1 MKQLKVGITG
11 GIGTGKS
18 TVAKILVALGYPVY
32 FSDDRAKWLMENN
45 QQLVTDLTYLLG
57 ELTYVSGKLNRAY
70 IAEKLFS
77 TPALRKKINELV
89 HPVVRIDFKL
99 WVENQTQSIVFQESA
114 LLVETGAVQLFNALI
129 VVTAPLEDRIKRIQK
144 RDGLR
149 TSDIERRFANQFS
162 DEEKIKVADFVLIND
177 ERSPLLNQ
185 VLTVLKQLKRL
196 N

>member
-45 QQLVTDLTYLLG
+45 QQLVTELTYLLG
-57 ELTYVSGKLNRAY
+57 ELTYVSEKLNRAY

-77 TPALRKKINELV
+77 TPALKEKINALV
-89 HPVVRIDFKL
+89 HPVVRADFKL

-114 LLVETGAVQLFNALI
+114 LLVETGAVQLFDALI
-129 VVTAPLEDRIKRIQK
+129 VVTAPLEDRVKRIQK
-144 RDGLR
+144 RDGLN
-149 TSDIERRFANQFS
+149 TSEIERRFANQFS

-185 VLTVLKQLKRL
+185 VLTVLKQLNRL
-196 N
+196 S

>member
-45 QQLVTDLTYLLG
+45 QQLVTELTYLLG
-57 ELTYVSGKLNRAY
+57 ELTYVSEKLNRAY

-77 TPALRKKINELV
+77 TPALKEKINALV
-89 HPVVRIDFKL
+89 HPVVRADFKL

-114 LLVETGAVQLFNALI
+114 LLVETGAVQLFDALI

-144 RDGLR
+144 RDGLN
-149 TSDIERRFANQFS
+149 TSEIERRFANQFS

-185 VLTVLKQLKRL
+185 VLTVLKQLNRL
-196 N
+196 S

>member
-45 QQLVTDLTYLLG
+45 QQLVTELSHLLG
-57 ELTYVSGKLNRAY
+57 NNTYVSGKLNRAY

-77 TPALRKKINELV
+77 TPALKEKINALV
-89 HPVVRIDFKL
+89 HPVVRTDFKL

-114 LLVETGAVQLFNALI
+114 LLVETGAVQLFDALI

-144 RDGLR
+144 RDGLN

-185 VLTVLKQLKRL
+185 VLTVLKQLNRL
-196 N
+196 S

>member
-45 QQLVTDLTYLLG
+45 QQLVTELTYLLG
-57 ELTYVSGKLNRAY
+57 ELTYVSEKLNRAY

-77 TPALRKKINELV
+77 TPALKEKINALV
-89 HPVVRIDFKL
+89 HPVVRADFKL

-114 LLVETGAVQLFNALI
+114 LLVETGAVQLFDALI
-129 VVTAPLEDRIKRIQK
+129 VVPAPLEDRVKRIQK
-144 RDGLR
+144 RDGLN
-149 TSDIERRFANQFS
+149 TSEIERRFANQFS
-162 DEEKIKVADFVLIND
+162 DEEKIKVADCVLIND

-185 VLTVLKQLKRL
+185 VLTVLKQLNRL
-196 N
+196 S

>member
-45 QQLVTDLTYLLG
+45 QQLVTELTYLLG
-57 ELTYVSGKLNRAY
+57 ELTYVSEKLNRAY

-77 TPALRKKINELV
+77 TPALKEKINALV
-89 HPVVRIDFKL
+89 HPVVRADFKL

-114 LLVETGAVQLFNALI
+114 LLVETGAVQLFDALI
-129 VVTAPLEDRIKRIQK
+129 VVTAPLEDRVKRIQK
-144 RDGLR
+144 RDGLN
-149 TSDIERRFANQFS
+149 TSEIERRFANQFS

-185 VLTVLKQLKRL
+185 VLAVLKQLNRL
-196 N
+196 S

>member
-45 QQLVTDLTYLLG
+45 QQLVTELTYLLG
-57 ELTYVSGKLNRAY
+57 ELTYVSEKLNRAY

-77 TPALRKKINELV
+77 TPALKEKINALV
-89 HPVVRIDFKL
+89 HPFVRADFKL

-114 LLVETGAVQLFNALI
+114 LLVETGAVQLFDALI
-129 VVTAPLEDRIKRIQK
+129 VVTAPLEDRVKRIQK
-144 RDGLR
+144 RDGLN
-149 TSDIERRFANQFS
+149 TSEIERRFANQFS

-185 VLTVLKQLKRL
+185 VLTVLKQLNRL
-196 N
+196 S